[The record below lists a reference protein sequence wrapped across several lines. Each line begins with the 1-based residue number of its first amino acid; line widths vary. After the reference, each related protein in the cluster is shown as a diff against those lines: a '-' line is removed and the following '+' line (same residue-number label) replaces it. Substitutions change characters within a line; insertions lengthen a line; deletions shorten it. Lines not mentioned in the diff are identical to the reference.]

1 MSRTSRSIRGR
12 CVALAAVTAGVS
24 WFAGGP
30 AMAKDGALADAC
42 RAQAHNMT
50 ARGVTGHDVTGRDLT
65 SGLTSLPAAGVLSI
79 ADAAGAAAGQ
89 GHNSLPTGSA
99 TVART
104 LPAPA
109 ALPAVPGPRTLP
121 NTATGAT
128 AALPAPASATK
139 TLPTDA
145 TTLSAPA
152 KAVTAPVH
160 GAAAG
165 AAAVADRRAAAV
177 PATDAN
183 SLFPVRSAVPLLA
196 TAPAKPSA
204 ANGCAQQ
211 ALRTAPAA
219 REREHPVAQG
229 HPKKSHRNPKP
240 QDQQAGA
247 NSRGSAPQQPG
258 TQQPGTQKPG
268 SQQAGTQK
276 AGAQKP
282 GQRPEGRNQGNQGNQ
297 GAPGSQGALAPQGV
311 SHSTSSQSGASS
323 QEQITKTFP
332 VKDRRHRKAHHPRK
346 QPGAAAP
353 AQAANQAGQAGRPM
367 PGTRNTALAEGE
379 RVKKAKDKRQRDDA
393 ARGRGPAVGVAP
405 DLADGRHVPRLRP
418 REYPRAASHQP
429 NGDITAPAALAKVT
443 GTNAVTDFA
452 ATTGK
457 KLLP

>member
-1 MSRTSRSIRGR
+1 M
-12 CVALAAVTAGVS
+12 S

-42 RAQAHNMT
+42 RAQSHNIT
-50 ARGVTGHDVTGRDLT
+50 AGGVTGHDVTGPDLT
-65 SGLTSLPAAGVLSI
+65 GGLTTLPAAGVLSI

-89 GHNSLPTGSA
+89 GHNALPTGSA
-99 TVART
+99 TVAKT

-109 ALPAVPGPRTLP
+109 ALPAVPGPRSLP
-121 NTATGAT
+121 GTASGAT
-128 AALPAPASATK
+128 SALPAPASAAK

-160 GAAAG
+160 GAVAG
-165 AAAVADRRAAAV
+165 ASAVADRRTAAV
-177 PATDAN
+177 PAADAKT
-183 SLFPVRSAVPLLA
+183 LFPARSAVPLLA
-196 TAPAKPSA
+196 AAPAKPSA
-204 ANGCAQQ
+204 ANGCARQ

-229 HPKKSHRNPKP
+229 HPKKGHRNPKP
-240 QDQQAGA
+240 QDQPAGA
-247 NSRGSAPQQPG
+247 ASRGSAPQQPRTQQPGTQQPG

-268 SQQAGTQK
+268 
-276 AGAQKP
+276 AQKP
-282 GQRPEGRNQGNQGNQ
+282 GTQKPGQGPEGRDQ
-297 GAPGSQGALAPQGV
+297 GAQGSQGGLAPQGV

-323 QEQITKTFP
+323 QEQSTKTFP

-379 RVKKAKDKRQRDDA
+379 RVKGAKDKRQRNDA
-393 ARGRGPAVGVAP
+393 ARGRGTAVGVEP
-405 DLADGRHVPRLRP
+405 DIADGRHVPRLRP

-429 NGDITAPAALAKVT
+429 NRDITAPAALTKVT
-443 GTNAVTDFA
+443 GTRAVTDFA